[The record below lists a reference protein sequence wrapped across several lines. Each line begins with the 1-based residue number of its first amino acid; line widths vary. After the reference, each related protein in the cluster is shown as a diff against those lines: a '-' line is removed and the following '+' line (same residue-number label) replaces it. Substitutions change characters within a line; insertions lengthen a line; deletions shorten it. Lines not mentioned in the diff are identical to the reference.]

1 VNASP
6 SQPPLAALPWPSG
19 LAYGLLGL
27 PLAFGA
33 LPLYVVLP
41 HHYASVLGLPLA
53 TAGALLMVVRLLDA
67 LIEPVLGRVSDRLYR
82 ISSGAVLWLAALSGV
97 VQWVGQVGLFFP
109 PVAGVQALSVWMVLG
124 LLLVSL
130 AHSQLAIAH
139 QAWGVR
145 LGGDAL
151 MRSRIVAWREGAGL
165 VGVVLASMLSVADSP
180 GRMLQGLALAFV
192 LGCCALWKAPRPPLS
207 PTAPAP
213 VLSWRARLHGLTVPV
228 RVAAFRRLWAVFL
241 CNGVASAVPAALML
255 FFAQDR
261 LQASPSAI
269 ALCLVLYFVSG
280 VLSMPLWLRAVR
292 RWGLERSWRASMGLA
307 VACFVWTAGL
317 GAGQALAFATIC
329 ALSGA
334 ALGAD
339 LALPGA
345 LLARTV
351 ALQGAQGSHEGAYLG
366 WWNLA
371 TKLSLA
377 IAAGAALP
385 LLQGLGYQ
393 PGTRDPHALQWLTV
407 AYAMLPCALKGLAAW
422 LLTRLLLRE
431 VLDAGAAVTADAE
444 AGGRP

>member
-1 VNASP
+1 MSP
-6 SQPPLAALPWPSG
+6 RPPEQSLRALPWPSG

-41 HHYASVLGLPLA
+41 HHYATVLGLPLA
-53 TAGALLMVVRLLDA
+53 TAGALLMLVRALDA
-67 LIEPVLGRVSDRLYR
+67 LIEPVLGRISDHLYR
-82 ISSGAVLWLAALSGV
+82 RSTLAVLALGALSGV
-97 VQWVGQVGLFFP
+97 VQSVGQAALFFP
-109 PVAGVQALSVWMVLG
+109 PVEGVQALSVWMVLG

-130 AHSQLAIAH
+130 AHSQLVIAH

-165 VGVVLASMLSVADSP
+165 VGVVLASVLAVADSP
-180 GRMLQGLALAFV
+180 ERLLQGLALAFV
-192 LGCCALWKAPRPPLS
+192 LGWCALCKAPRPQVSS
-207 PTAPAP
+207 PAPVP
-213 VLSWRARLHGLTVPV
+213 VLSWRARLRELTLPV

-261 LQASPSAI
+261 LLASPSAI
-269 ALCLVLYFVSG
+269 AVCLVLYFVTG
-280 VLSMPLWLRAVR
+280 VLSMPLWLRAVS
-292 RWGLERSWRASMGLA
+292 RWGLERAWRASMWLA
-307 VACFVWTAGL
+307 IACFIWTAGL
-317 GAGQALAFATIC
+317 GAGQSVAFGAIC

-351 ALQGAQGSHEGAYLG
+351 AQQGAQGSREGAYLG

-385 LLQGLGYQ
+385 LLQVMGYQ
-393 PGTRDPHALQWLTV
+393 AGSRDPQALQWLTV

-422 LLTRLLLRE
+422 MLTRLLLRQGHE
-431 VLDAGAAVTADAE
+431 AGQAAAVDAE
-444 AGGRP
+444 AGHRP